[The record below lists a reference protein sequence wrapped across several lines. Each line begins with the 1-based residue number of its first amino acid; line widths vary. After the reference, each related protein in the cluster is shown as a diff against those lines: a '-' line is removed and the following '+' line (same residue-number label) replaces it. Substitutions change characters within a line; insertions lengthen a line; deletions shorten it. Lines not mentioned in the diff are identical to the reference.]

1 MLECKTRG
9 KAKMNL
15 RDFEYFSFLGDMLSF
30 TLVAKKFNVSQPSVS
45 YAVKRLEEY
54 YGCNLIEKSS
64 LHRSIL
70 LTREGQILKKQ
81 LKSILEEFKMVE
93 KAIEHAKQQKVYV
106 GFPSLIKTRVFSKL
120 FKTEDNVDFISN
132 FELISGSSTDL
143 LSKLLSGHLEL
154 SLLGSVTPIKHP
166 DLNVKLLYSY
176 EFKIYVSEDNPL
188 AQKSQI
194 TFKEALAYPFI
205 LLEDGLSHTKAF
217 DHLNDKHH
225 GKAKVLVHFSDINTI
240 GQLVKSNVGIT
251 LMTPYLPFQNMKG
264 LFEISLV
271 PEDREMFYVQY
282 AFLKKSVIND
292 NFTKLIQVLD
302 NLSNKDGLLY

>member
-1 MLECKTRG
+1 MP
-9 KAKMNL
+9 
-15 RDFEYFSFLGDMLSF
+15 FSFLGDVLSF

-45 YAVKRLEEY
+45 YAIKRLEEY

-81 LKSILEEFKMVE
+81 LTHILEEFKIIE

-106 GFPSLIKTRVFSKL
+106 GFPTLIKTRVFSKI
-120 FKTEDNVDFISN
+120 FKSEDNVDLISN

-143 LSKLLSGHLEL
+143 LTKLLSGQLEL
-154 SLLGSVTPIKHP
+154 SLLGSVTPIEHP
-166 DLNVKLLYSY
+166 DLNVKLLYKY
-176 EFKIYVSEDNPL
+176 EFKIYVSEENPL
-188 AQKSQI
+188 AKKSQI
-194 TFKEALAYPFI
+194 TFEEALAYPFI
-205 LLEDGLSHTKAF
+205 LLEDGLSHTQAF
-217 DHLNDKHH
+217 DHLNDKHQ
-225 GKAKVLVHFSDINTI
+225 GKAKVLLHFSDINTI

-264 LFEISLV
+264 MVEISLV

-282 AFLKKSVIND
+282 AFLKKSIINE
-292 NFTKLIQVLD
+292 NFSKLIKILD
-302 NLSNKDGLLY
+302 NLSMQGGLLY

>member
-1 MLECKTRG
+1 
-9 KAKMNL
+9 MNL
-15 RDFEYFSFLGDMLSF
+15 RDFEYFSFLGDVLSF

-45 YAVKRLEEY
+45 YAIKRLEEY

-81 LKSILEEFKMVE
+81 LTHILEEFKIIE

-106 GFPSLIKTRVFSKL
+106 GFPTLIKTRVFSKI
-120 FKTEDNVDFISN
+120 FKSEDNVDLISN

-143 LSKLLSGHLEL
+143 LTKLLSGQLEL
-154 SLLGSVTPIKHP
+154 SLLGSVTPIERP
-166 DLNVKLLYSY
+166 DLNVKLLYKY
-176 EFKIYVSEDNPL
+176 EFKIYVSEENPL
-188 AQKSQI
+188 AKKSQI
-194 TFKEALAYPFI
+194 TFEEALAYPFI
-205 LLEDGLSHTKAF
+205 LLEDGLSHTQAF
-217 DHLNDKHH
+217 DHLNDKHQ
-225 GKAKVLVHFSDINTI
+225 GKAKVLLHFSDINTI

-264 LFEISLV
+264 MVEISLV

-282 AFLKKSVIND
+282 AFLKKSIINE
-292 NFTKLIQVLD
+292 NFSKLIKILD
-302 NLSNKDGLLY
+302 NLSMQGGLLY

>member
-1 MLECKTRG
+1 
-9 KAKMNL
+9 MNL
-15 RDFEYFSFLGDMLSF
+15 RDFEYFSFLGDVLSF

-45 YAVKRLEEY
+45 YAIKRLEEY

-81 LKSILEEFKMVE
+81 LTHILEEFKIIE

-106 GFPSLIKTRVFSKL
+106 GFPTLIKTRVFSKI
-120 FKTEDNVDFISN
+120 FKSEDNVDLISN

-143 LSKLLSGHLEL
+143 LTKLLSGQLEL
-154 SLLGSVTPIKHP
+154 SLLGSVTPIEHP
-166 DLNVKLLYSY
+166 DLNVKLLYKY
-176 EFKIYVSEDNPL
+176 EFKIYVSEENPL
-188 AQKSQI
+188 AKKSQI
-194 TFKEALAYPFI
+194 TFEEALAYHFI
-205 LLEDGLSHTKAF
+205 LLEDGLSHTQAF
-217 DHLNDKHH
+217 DHLNDKHQ
-225 GKAKVLVHFSDINTI
+225 GKAKVLLHFSDINTI

-264 LFEISLV
+264 MVEISLV

-282 AFLKKSVIND
+282 AFLKKSIINE
-292 NFTKLIQVLD
+292 NFSKLIKILD
-302 NLSNKDGLLY
+302 NLSMQGGLLY